1 MMSQQIMMR
10 QKGLSMI
17 ELIVAMGLS
26 LILMLG
32 VIQIFISNKKTFEI
46 NHDLSLMQESGRV
59 ALELMTGSIR
69 MADHWVGVEAE
80 SVQFGTTTLSTAPS
94 GCGVNQVFDTEY
106 VLRGYEG
113 ASSLNSVSNFPVNCI
128 PASDYEPDTDI
139 IFVKYGDGRTLIND
153 VDVADSDN
161 EDTYYLRALEG
172 QSAYVFKGSESATAI
187 AQIPVE
193 DAVFNMEYATELYF
207 IRKCNVKVENEC
219 KDEVPT
225 LVRLTITEDR
235 FEQEALIEGVEQL
248 QLEYGIDTDADYE
261 IDEYQSASDI
271 ANTSDAWA
279 EVLSVKVSIIARSTD
294 KDFTLDEQG
303 KEYLMAGDK
312 SEAGSGYTVGDDGK
326 HYRRKLYQREVFVRN
341 RGRL

>member
-1 MMSQQIMMR
+1 MKKQDMIMR

-17 ELIVAMGLS
+17 ELIVAMALS

-80 SVQFGTTTLSTAPS
+80 NVQFGTTTLSAAPS

-113 ASSLNSVSNFPVNCI
+113 ASSLSSVSNFPANCI
-128 PASDYEPDTDI
+128 PTSDYEPETDI
-139 IFVKYGDGRTLIND
+139 IFVKYADGRTLIND
-153 VDVADSDN
+153 IDVADSDN
-161 EDTYYLRALEG
+161 EDTYYVRALEG
-172 QSAYVFKGSESATAI
+172 QSAFVFQGSDSATAI

-207 IRKCNVKVENEC
+207 IRKCNVIVENEC

-261 IDEYQSASDI
+261 IDEYQTASAI
-271 ANTSDAWA
+271 ANTPEAWA

-312 SEAGSGYTVGDDGK
+312 SEVGSGYTVGEDAK
-326 HYRRKLYQREVFVRN
+326 NYRRKLYQREVFVRN